1 MPELK
6 RLAGSDV
13 LYRSWL
19 APTPKAVILL
29 VHGMGA
35 HTDRWNF
42 LADYFTAKGLSLYA
56 IELKGFGETPDRPQG
71 HIDSFAI
78 YHNNIKQ
85 LRQFAAAAHPGL
97 KIFLLSE
104 SMGGLI
110 SYNLAAD
117 YPGIFAGSIL
127 ISPAFANGMKFS
139 PWAYFDTF
147 TSLLYNQKKQQL
159 MPFTAEMCTRDTAYQ
174 AVMNADPREIRVASS
189 KLLLNILLEQFR
201 AKSLVPQTPLL
212 FLISGKDYLVD
223 ESAGRKLFA
232 KLKLADKKLIE
243 YPEMLHALSIDLG
256 REKVFADI
264 WEWLEK
270 RLS

>member
-6 RLAGSDV
+6 RLAGRDV
-13 LYRSWL
+13 LYRAWL
-19 APTPKAVILL
+19 APAPKAVILL
-29 VHGMGA
+29 VHGLGA
-35 HTDRWNF
+35 HTGRWNF

-71 HIDSFAI
+71 HIDSFAT
-78 YHNNIKQ
+78 YHNDIKQ
-85 LRQFAAAAHPGL
+85 LRQFAAADHPGL

-139 PWAYFDTF
+139 LFAYLDAF
-147 TSLLYNQKKQQL
+147 TALLYNPKKQL
-159 MPFTAEMCTRDTAYQ
+159 PLPFTAAMCTRDLDYQ
-174 AVMNADPREIRVASS
+174 KKMNADQREIRVASS
-189 KLLLNILLEQFR
+189 KLLLNILLEQVR
-201 AKSLVPQTPLL
+201 ARSLQPQTPLL
-212 FLISGKDYLVD
+212 FLISGQDYLVD

-232 KLKLADKKLIE
+232 KLKLSDKKLIE
-243 YPEMLHALSIDLG
+243 YPDMLHALSIDLG

-264 WEWLEK
+264 WEWLQG
-270 RLS
+270 RI